1 MADNSLKEL
10 SEMQKLTSSM
20 VKDFKSML
28 KGKEGVNKEIKKE
41 FQLTQDIIKNLKS
54 SEQIDKAIEEIKKRQ
69 SNLDE
74 KKFGTNKGLLIAY
87 ESQLKAVIDSLNV
100 NKSIFKAEEKR
111 AGVLKKTKDIV
122 DSVTHALEG
131 QFETLQSNLESI
143 PILGKVFSKVIPFDK
158 LKAGIKDLSNEF
170 MGGFKKSF
178 TKSME
183 GGANVT
189 KSVLSGMRGGF
200 TSMTAAVRA
209 LGPALAGPQAIIL
222 AIVGAIALGVYR
234 MYQMSEAQKQFKKET
249 GLLNSQIKFLGRQ
262 ISYVAMRTKF
272 LGATMDDVSTAS
284 STLSNEFHNLME
296 PSTAVVE
303 NIVVLNKNFGVSM
316 DSAAKLTHMFMNMG
330 HLTQE
335 QAQAQTSIAVN
346 MAKAAKV
353 APSKVIKDLAD
364 NSEAAYKYFG
374 GSYRELVKAGV
385 EAAKLGTSIGA
396 LTKTADNLLDFETSI
411 TDELQASAV
420 LGRRFDLTQARAAAA
435 ADDLLGMNKAIVS
448 ELNKQGDITQ
458 LSKWDKMAL
467 TKATK
472 MELSELVNMQKIYN
486 KFGHLQEKQ
495 IGYAM
500 EQAKLGKDV
509 SKMTESEL
517 NALMEKDRI
526 TQETQGKFTQMKN
539 AFSGIGDMFLD
550 AFLPIGEIVVGILV
564 PAFKLIASFVKG
576 FFTPFANF
584 FKRISDS
591 LNNVFSIFGG
601 ASGIMDY
608 LITGFDYLGRIVG
621 VFTGGF
627 LKAIEMGWN
636 MFQSILDVVS
646 GIVSVVKGLFSGDME
661 MVGKGL
667 MDIFKG
673 VLGFFAAVPKAIINI
688 AMDAFPELLGWLR
701 DSLVGLFSNI
711 LPSWA
716 KKLLGFSESSA
727 SSVQKEA
734 AEPAG
739 SINDGVIQKGKIIST
754 NPADTLIATKTPGD
768 LLSQVM
774 GATPLGAMINGIGS
788 LLGGSGGGPNANNIN
803 ELIAEVKGLRMDM
816 ASGKIAVNMD
826 GRKITSGVSKVSAQ
840 SSGNSY
846 VQK

>member
-54 SEQIDKAIEEIKKRQ
+54 SEQIDKAIEEIKKKQ
-69 SNLDE
+69 STLDE

-87 ESQLKAVIDSLNV
+87 ESQLKAVVDSLNV

-111 AGVLKKTKDIV
+111 VGILNETKNIV
-122 DSVTHALEG
+122 DGISGKLKDQLG
-131 QFETLQSNLESI
+131 NLQSNIEKI
-143 PILGKVFSKVIPFDK
+143 PILGKLFNKVIPFDK
-158 LKAGIKDLSNEF
+158 LKAGVDDLSKQF
-170 MGGFKKSF
+170 MGGFKNSF
-178 TKSME
+178 TKSMQ
-183 GGANVT
+183 GGAGVS
-189 KSVLSGMRGGF
+189 KSVLSGMRGGL
-200 TSMTAAVRA
+200 TSMSTAVRA
-209 LGPALAGPQAIIL
+209 LGPALAGPQAIIV
-222 AIVGAIALGVYR
+222 AVVAVIALGVYR
-234 MYQMSEAQKQFKKET
+234 MYQMSEATKQFKQET
-249 GLLNSQIKFLGRQ
+249 GLLNSQVKFLGRQ
-262 ISYVAMRTKF
+262 ISYVSYRTKF
-272 LGATMDDVSTAS
+272 LGADMKDVAS
-284 STLSNEFHNLME
+284 ASAAVSNQFHNLIE

-330 HLTQE
+330 NLTQE

-346 MAKAAKV
+346 MARAAKV

-374 GSYRELVKAGV
+374 GSYKELVKAGV

-396 LTKTADNLLDFETSI
+396 LTKTADNLLEFESSI

-472 MELSELVNMQKIYN
+472 MELSELVNMQKVYN
-486 KFGHLQEKQ
+486 KFGHLQEEQ

-500 EQAKLGKDV
+500 KQAQLGKDV

-517 NALMEKDRI
+517 KALMEKDRI

-539 AFSGIGDMFLD
+539 AFSGIGDSLLD
-550 AFLPIGEIVVGILV
+550 AFLPIGEVVVGILV
-564 PAFKLIASFVKG
+564 PAFKIIASFVKG
-576 FFTPFANF
+576 VFTPLANV
-584 FKRISDS
+584 FKKISDKVS
-591 LNNVFSIFGG
+591 ELVQKFGFMEEVGNVLGSIFEFIGTLIGG
-601 ASGIMDY
+601 VIAFAAEY
-608 LITGFDYLGRIVG
+608 LLGTFEAIV
-621 VFTGGF
+621 
-627 LKAIEMGWN
+627 
-636 MFQSILDVVS
+636 DVVS
-646 GIVSVVKGLFSGDME
+646 GIVSIFKGIFSGDMDMIVDGIKQVFGGIIDWVLRIPSALYDAFVDMFPKIGE
-661 MVGKGL
+661 A
-667 MDIFKG
+667 ISSFFSG
-673 VLGFFAAVPKAIINI
+673 VWDSITGFFG
-688 AMDAFPELLGWLR
+688 FGES
-701 DSLVGLFSNI
+701 DSG
-711 LPSWA
+711 
-716 KKLLGFSESSA
+716 K
-727 SSVQKEA
+727 VQKEA
-734 AEPAG
+734 AAG
-739 SINDGVIQKGKIIST
+739 MTDGGSVNDGVIQKGKIIST

-774 GATPLGAMINGIGS
+774 GATPLGAMLDGIGS
-788 LLGGSGGGPNANNIN
+788 LLGGSGGGPTANNIN